1 MPQNLKMM
9 LRLAAGVTFSCMAA
23 FAQAQTYPARP
34 VTVIV
39 PFAPGGNL
47 DVITRVVT
55 TEMAKTLGQSFVIE
69 NRPGAGGLLGLG
81 RAAKAAPDGYTLA
94 VTASG
99 GFAYTPRM
107 LNSNAFLAADFA
119 PVGMIGITPMVFEV
133 PASSRFKTFQDFAAY
148 AKHNPEGISVGHAGN
163 GTTNHIAILLLQQA
177 LGVKFT
183 IVPYSG
189 SAPALNDLLGK
200 QIDAIVDQIPS
211 SLQHLR
217 ANTLRALAVT
227 SRERAVDLPS
237 VPTLQQEKVEN
248 FDVVTASGLLAPA
261 GVAPEV
267 MQTLSKA
274 LNDALKTPAVRDRL
288 NSLGTETR
296 PTTPQEFETFLKG
309 EVRKADEL
317 ASQGLLKN
325 AQ

>member
-1 MPQNLKMM
+1 MAQQLKKIV
-9 LRLAAGVTFSCMAA
+9 RLATAIALSCSAGLVHAA
-23 FAQAQTYPARP
+23 TYPARP

-55 TEMAKTLGQSFVIE
+55 TEMAKSLGQPMVIE

-107 LNSNAFLAADFA
+107 LNSNAFSPEDFA

-133 PASSRFKTFQDFAAY
+133 PAASQFKTFKDLADY
-148 AKHNPEGISVGHAGN
+148 AKLNPEGVSIGHAGN
-163 GTTNHIAILLLQQA
+163 GTTNHIAILLLQKA
-177 LGVKFT
+177 LGINFT
-183 IVPYSG
+183 VVPYNG
-189 SAPALNDLLGK
+189 SAPALNDLLGQ
-200 QIDAIVDQIPS
+200 QIDVIVDQIPS

-217 ANTLRALAVT
+217 AQTLRALAVT
-227 SRERAVDLPS
+227 SAKRAADLPD
-237 VPTLQQEKVEN
+237 VATLQQEGVEN

-261 GVAPEV
+261 NVKPEV
-267 MQTLSKA
+267 LQILSKA
-274 LNDALKTPAVRDRL
+274 LNDALNAPAVRERL
-288 NSLGTETR
+288 SSLGTETR
-296 PTTPQEFETFLKG
+296 PTTPGEFDEFLQG
-309 EVRKADEL
+309 EVKKADEL

-325 AQ
+325 TQ